1 MGLLKSD
8 ESIHIDES
16 VEKLETELSSSE
28 IFAAL
33 FDWELAG
40 KVRQM
45 PGKHFEKSF

>member
-45 PGKHFEKSF
+45 PGKHFENSF